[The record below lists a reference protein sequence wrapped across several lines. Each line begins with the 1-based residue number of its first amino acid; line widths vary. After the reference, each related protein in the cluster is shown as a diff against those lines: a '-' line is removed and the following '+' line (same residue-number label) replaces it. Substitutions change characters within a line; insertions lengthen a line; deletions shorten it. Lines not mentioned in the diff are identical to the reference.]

1 MEIASELTVIL
12 KDDEST
18 YRQKFLLYDQYT
30 ISPEDP
36 TIMECIETAKQN
48 IKVQPT
54 EIQIKIHL
62 EVA

>member
-36 TIMECIETAKQN
+36 TIMECIEAAKQN
-48 IKVQPT
+48 LKIQPN